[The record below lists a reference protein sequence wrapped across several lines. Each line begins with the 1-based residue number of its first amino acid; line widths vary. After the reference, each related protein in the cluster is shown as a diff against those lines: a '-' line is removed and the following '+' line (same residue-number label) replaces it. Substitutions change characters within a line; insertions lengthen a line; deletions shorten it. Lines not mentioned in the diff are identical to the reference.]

1 MSTTFTEENNTEVK
15 YGSLK
20 TLTVLTYIGSALQL
34 IMGFW
39 QYATADKRVADM
51 EKQMASP
58 DFDKMPDFVKK
69 MMSPEALQQAKAM
82 AANNLPLLVLALIG
96 GVLGILGAMQMRKLK
111 MPGYYIW
118 LLSEL
123 VPLIGTVIFVG
134 TSVFSGFGAI
144 GLAFP
149 LLFIILYTLQRK
161 YLINK

>member
-1 MSTTFTEENNTEVK
+1 MSTTFTEENNIEIN

-20 TLTVLTYIGSALQL
+20 TLTVLTYVGSSIQL
-34 IMGFW
+34 IMGLW

-69 MMSPEALQQAKAM
+69 MMTPEALQQAKAM

-96 GVLGILGAMQMRKLK
+96 GVLGIMGAMQMRKLK
-111 MPGYYIW
+111 MQGYYIW
-118 LLSEL
+118 LLSEI
-123 VPLIGTVIFVG
+123 VPVIGTVIFVG
-134 TSVFSGFGAI
+134 TSLFSGFAII
-144 GLAFP
+144 GLIFP
-149 LLFIILYTLQRK
+149 LVFIILYTLQRK